1 MAVVTGEMSGVSHM
15 HEASNKNVV
24 HDAESSW
31 EDKKAILRETVTHL
45 IALFLSNGFP
55 VQINS
60 SVHQSSR
67 IYRDKSCI
75 MHVSSRHIEHLS
87 SSALLIYS

>member
-31 EDKKAILRETVTHL
+31 EDKKAILRETVTRL
-45 IALFLSNGFP
+45 IALFCQTDSQF
-55 VQINS
+55 
-60 SVHQSSR
+60 R
-67 IYRDKSCI
+67 
-75 MHVSSRHIEHLS
+75 
-87 SSALLIYS
+87 